1 MTQKKPKMKRIAVL
15 TSGGDAPG
23 MNAAI
28 RAVVRSGI
36 AAGTEV
42 CGIWSGY
49 EGLLEGN
56 VLQLSASS
64 VANTIQ
70 RGGTWLKT
78 SRSDEFRTKAGRKK
92 AAHVLDHAGI
102 EGLVVIGGDGS
113 YRGALALHEEHG
125 VRVVGVPGTIDND
138 IRGTDDTI
146 GFDTAIN
153 TAVEMIDRIRD
164 TASSHNR
171 IFIVEVMGRASGNI
185 ALAVG
190 LSCGAE
196 FVMIPEVKTKIQ
208 DIHVGLQRSI
218 ARGKLSSI
226 LVAAEGS
233 ALGGANEIAAKLK
246 VLGHDAKVAI
256 LGHTQRGGSPTAHDR
271 ILASRMG
278 QLAVESL
285 LSGKPEGMIASVK
298 GEMKHLSLLA
308 VNSKTTTAQAAKRM
322 EDLVRI
328 LAI

>member
-1 MTQKKPKMKRIAVL
+1 MKRIGVL

-36 AAGTEV
+36 SAGTEV

-49 EGLLEGN
+49 TGLLEGN
-56 VLQLSASS
+56 LLQLSASS

-92 AAHVLDHAGI
+92 AAAVLESAGI

-113 YRGALALHEEHG
+113 YRGALALHQEHG
-125 VRVVGVPGTIDND
+125 IHVVGVPGTIDND
-138 IRGTDDTI
+138 IPGTDDTI

-185 ALAVG
+185 ALSVG

-208 DIHVGLQRSI
+208 DIHLGLQRSI

-233 ALGGANEIAAKLK
+233 PLGGANEIAKKLK

-271 ILASRMG
+271 ILASCMG

-285 LSGKPEGMIASVK
+285 LGGKPEGMIVSMK
-298 GEMKHLSLLA
+298 GEFKHTSLKALHA
-308 VNSKTTTAQAAKRM
+308 KTSTIAHAKRM
-322 EDLVRI
+322 EDLVRV